1 MHPPHRTTIFS
12 RNMQRLSLCLA
23 FAFLSLLNAC
33 APTAVSTQ
41 GTSRSSVSVWQPG
54 QIIDGKTGQV
64 LDRSDWLKSLSQYD
78 IVYLGEEHYNRH
90 HIEAALTVLKTVMA
104 EGIRPVLTME
114 MFGWDGQGALNDILS
129 SSDPMDSPWLDR
141 ARWQQNWGGAYDN
154 YAPLVA
160 FARDQHLALY
170 AMNPPK
176 SLIRR
181 VVTLRLDQARQEPEW
196 TLWGMDREEIVDD
209 PAYRSRI
216 LAQLQ
221 RCHGGGAEEDYLP
234 MYEASMVRDEGMA
247 KTVAQALRT
256 ARLSEHAPRTLI
268 LSYTGG
274 GHIQYHLPV
283 PKRVARRLT
292 EKIAQTT
299 VYLASYDSS
308 RADDIVNLVQEGI
321 ADYIWLT
328 PVSQQGLP
336 QRCR

>member
-1 MHPPHRTTIFS
+1 MQFP
-12 RNMQRLSLCLA
+12 QRLLRGIVLVLC
-23 FAFLSLLNAC
+23 SLLAAC
-33 APTAVSTQ
+33 APAAVSTQ
-41 GTSRSSVSVWQPG
+41 GTSRSPVWQVG
-54 QIIDGKTGQV
+54 QIIDGKTGLAV
-64 LDRSDWLKSLSQYD
+64 NRSDWLKSLSQYD

-90 HIEAALTVLKTVMA
+90 HIDAALTVLNAVMT

-114 MFGWDGQGALNDILS
+114 MFGWDGQAALDEMRAN
-129 SSDPMDSPWLDR
+129 SDPLDVAWLDR
-141 ARWQQNWGGAYDN
+141 ARWRQNWGGSFEH

-160 FARDQHLALY
+160 FARDRHLSLY

-181 VVTLRLDQARQEPEW
+181 VVSLRLDQVRQEPEW
-196 TLWGMDREEIVDD
+196 THWGLDREAIVDD

-216 LAQLQ
+216 LDQLQ
-221 RCHGGGAEEDYLP
+221 RCHGGGSEEDSLP

-256 ARLSEHAPRTLI
+256 ARLAEQAPRTLV

-274 GHIQYHLPV
+274 GHIQYQLPV
-283 PKRVARRLT
+283 PKRVARRFAET
-292 EKIAQTT
+292 IAQTT

-308 RADDIVNLVQEGI
+308 RADDIVNLVQDGI

-336 QRCR
+336 QRCW

>member
-1 MHPPHRTTIFS
+1 MSFLPRTSVSHRYS
-12 RNMQRLSLCLA
+12 QGLSLCIG
-23 FAFLSLLNAC
+23 FAVLSLLIAC
-33 APTAVSTQ
+33 APAAVSTQ
-41 GTSRSSVSVWQPG
+41 GTSRSSVWQPG

-78 IVYLGEEHYNRH
+78 IVYFGEEHYNRY
-90 HIEAALTVLKTVMA
+90 HIDAALTALNAVMA

-114 MFGWDGQGALNDILS
+114 MFGWDGQAELNEMLA
-129 SSDPMDSPWLDR
+129 SSDPMDDAWLDR
-141 ARWQQNWGGAYDN
+141 ARWKQNWGGSFEH

-160 FARDQHLALY
+160 FARDQHLSLY

-181 VVTLRLDQARQEPEW
+181 IVKLRLNQARQDPEW
-196 TLWGMDREEIVDD
+196 THWGMDREEIVDD
-209 PAYRSRI
+209 PAYRAKI
-216 LAQLQ
+216 LDQLQ

-256 ARLSEHAPRTLI
+256 ARLTDHGSRTLI

-274 GHIQYHLPV
+274 GHIQYQLPV
-283 PKRVARRLT
+283 PKRVARRFA
-292 EKIAQTT
+292 EKIAQATI
-299 VYLASYDSS
+299 YLVSYDSS
-308 RADDIVNLVQEGI
+308 RTDDIVNVVQEGI

-328 PVSQQGLP
+328 PEDRLGLP

>member
-1 MHPPHRTTIFS
+1 MHPPQRTPDLS
-12 RNMQRLSLCLA
+12 RNSQRLSLCIVL
-23 FAFLSLLNAC
+23 AFLSLLMAC
-33 APTAVSTQ
+33 TPTAISTQ
-41 GTSRSSVSVWQPG
+41 GSARSSAWQPG

-64 LDRSDWLKSLSQYD
+64 RDRSDWLKSLSRYD
-78 IVYLGEEHYNRH
+78 IVYLGEEHYNHH
-90 HIEAALTVLKTVMA
+90 HIDATLTVLKAVMA

-129 SSDPMDSPWLDR
+129 SSDPMDSAWLDR
-141 ARWQQNWGGAYDN
+141 ARWQQNWGGSFDN
-154 YAPLVA
+154 YAPLVE
-160 FARDQHLALY
+160 FAKDQHLFLY

-176 SLIRR
+176 TLIRR
-181 VVTLRLDQARQEPEW
+181 VVKLRLEHARLEPEW
-196 TLWGMDREEIVDD
+196 THWGLDREEIVDD

-216 LAQLQ
+216 LDQLQ
-221 RCHGGGAEEDYLP
+221 RCHGGGSEEDYLP

-256 ARLSEHAPRTLI
+256 ARLNKNGPRTLI

-274 GHIQYHLPV
+274 GHIQYQLPV
-283 PKRVARRLT
+283 PKRVARRFT
-292 EKIAQTT
+292 EKISQTT
-299 VYLASYDSS
+299 IYLASYDAS
-308 RADDIVNLVQEGI
+308 RAEDIVNLIQEGI